1 MKFVYPDSATPIDP
15 DEAEALLPEHI
26 TTQRELN
33 AWESLNI
40 LQATRWGL
48 SRKHVDYLSS
58 EFVRVLHGRM
68 FNKTWAWAGTYRK
81 SDKNIGVPWQTVA
94 TEIFK
99 AVGDARYWLDETVYD
114 GTETALRLHYRMVVI
129 HPFVNGNGRHARL
142 LADILLF
149 NLDLPHIHWGG
160 TELDSVTEKR
170 SRYLAALRAADRG
183 HFAPLLS
190 YRSG

>member
-1 MKFVYPDSATPIDP
+1 MKFVVPDGATPIDA

-33 AWESLNI
+33 SWESLNI

-48 SRKHVDYLSS
+48 SRKRADYLSS
-58 EFVRVLHGRM
+58 EFVRVLHRQM

-81 SDKNIGVPWQTVA
+81 SDKNLGVPWRTVA
-94 TEIFK
+94 TEVFK
-99 AVGDARYWLDETVYD
+99 AIGDARYWLDEAVYD
-114 GTETALRLHYRMVVI
+114 GTESALRLHYRMVVI

-149 NLDLPHIHWGG
+149 NLDHSPIRWGG
-160 TELDSVTEKR
+160 TELDSVSEKR
-170 SRYLAALRAADRG
+170 SRYLTALRAADRG
-183 HFAPLLS
+183 DFAPLLS

>member
-1 MKFVYPDSATPIDP
+1 MKFVYPDGATPIDA

-48 SRKHVDYLSS
+48 SRKRADYLSS
-58 EFVRVLHGRM
+58 EFVRVLHRQM
-68 FNKTWAWAGTYRK
+68 FNETWAWAGTYRK
-81 SDKNIGVPWQTVA
+81 SDKNIGVPWQAVA
-94 TEIFK
+94 TEVSK
-99 AVGDARYWLDETVYD
+99 AIGDARYWLDEAVYD
-114 GTETALRLHYRMVVI
+114 KTESALRLHYRIVVI

-149 NLDLPHIHWGG
+149 NLDQSPIRWGG
-160 TELDSVTEKR
+160 TELDSTSEKR
-170 SRYLAALRAADRG
+170 SRYLTALRSADCG
-183 HFAPLLS
+183 DFAPLLS